1 MLLPRRGWNTY
12 AAETERTPVRVN
24 LFNPG
29 PIRPRMRASVMPGE
43 DPMIL
48 DTPEQ
53 AAEYILPMC
62 MPDWNE
68 TGKVYDYRTRSLMS
82 FRSPI

>member
-1 MLLPRRGWNTY
+1 
-12 AAETERTPVRVN
+12 
-24 LFNPG
+24 
-29 PIRPRMRASVMPGE
+29 MRASVMPGE
-43 DPMIL
+43 DPMTL

-68 TGKVYDYRTRSLMS
+68 TGKVYDYRTRSLMH
-82 FRSPI
+82 FRPPV